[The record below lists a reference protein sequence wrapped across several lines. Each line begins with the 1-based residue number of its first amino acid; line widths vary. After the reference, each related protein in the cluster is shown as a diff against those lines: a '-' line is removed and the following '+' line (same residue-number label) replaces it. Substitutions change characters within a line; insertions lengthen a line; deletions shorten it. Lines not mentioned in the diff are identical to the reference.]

1 MEMVQN
7 IFIAWV
13 SLVTTW
19 DSLAQLYAMP
29 EDLKGYEIMKST
41 GSHFAVWLAN
51 FFMYR
56 WPHTYATTQL
66 PLI

>member
-1 MEMVQN
+1 MEMVKN

-19 DSLAQLYAMP
+19 GSLAQLYAMP

-41 GSHFAVWLAN
+41 GSDFASLYITI
-51 FFMYR
+51 FLCIDGHIHMRQHSF
-56 WPHTYATTQL
+56 L
-66 PLI
+66 

>member
-41 GSHFAVWLAN
+41 GSHFAGL
-51 FFMYR
+51 
-56 WPHTYATTQL
+56 
-66 PLI
+66 